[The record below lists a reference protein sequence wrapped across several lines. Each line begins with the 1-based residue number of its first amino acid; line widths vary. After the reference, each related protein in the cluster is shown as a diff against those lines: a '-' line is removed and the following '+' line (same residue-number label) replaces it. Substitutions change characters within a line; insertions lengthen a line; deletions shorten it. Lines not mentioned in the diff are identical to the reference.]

1 MEMRMAAKARAQ
13 ALQCEPKDIEGLL
26 VWVYRDQKA
35 DLVISRGV
43 GLHGLEA
50 AADGVASYASSACG
64 CAAVARIGELGVRVD
79 QAGRD
84 GGALHPDAEVV
95 HRAVMRLTDRVNG
108 LPRSRLIIQNAARGE
123 RPDAMVGQVPRPR
136 PLLQRD
142 GRPVVHWTDKGKRY
156 GSCPV
161 QYAPSAAM
169 ILAAQAEY
177 SAWHATLRLLAI
189 ALQAEGQMT
198 KYWPLPPAAPAAPWL
213 G

>member
-1 MEMRMAAKARAQ
+1 MEMRMAKTARAL
-13 ALQCEPKDIEGLL
+13 ALQCQPIDIEALL
-26 VWVYRDQKA
+26 VWAYRDQKA
-35 DLVISRGV
+35 DVVISRGV

-64 CAAVARIGELGVRVD
+64 CAAVARIAELGVRVD

-84 GGALHPDAEVV
+84 AGALHPDAEVV

-108 LPRSRLIIQNAARGE
+108 LPRWRLVVQNAARGE
-123 RPDAMVGQVPRPR
+123 RPDAMVGEVPRPI

-142 GRPVVHWTDKGKRY
+142 GRPMVNWTDKGKRY

-161 QYAPSAAM
+161 EYAPSAAM

-177 SAWHATLRLLAI
+177 AAWHAGLRLLAL
-189 ALQAEGQMT
+189 ALQHEGGLT
-198 KYWPLPPAAPAAPWL
+198 RWYPLQPEASAAPWL